1 MTRPDLKLVHDRDGL
16 PVERLAVEYWR
27 AASSLRGSDNA
38 LVVSPDAA
46 TRCLHDLARTC
57 RHDGLRRA
65 ADGTLT
71 SLGLRDHG
79 SPDGSPGPGAA

>member
-16 PVERLAVEYWR
+16 PVERLAAEYWR

-38 LVVSPDAA
+38 LVSPDAA
-46 TRCLHDLARTC
+46 TRCLHDLAHTC

-79 SPDGSPGPGAA
+79 SPGGSPGPEAA

>member
-16 PVERLAVEYWR
+16 PVECLAAEYWR
-27 AASSLRGSDNA
+27 AASSLRGPGDE
-38 LVVSPDAA
+38 LVSPDAA
-46 TRCLHDLARTC
+46 SRCLHDLSRTC
-57 RHDGLRRA
+57 PHDRLRRA

-79 SPDGSPGPGAA
+79 SPDGSPGPEAA